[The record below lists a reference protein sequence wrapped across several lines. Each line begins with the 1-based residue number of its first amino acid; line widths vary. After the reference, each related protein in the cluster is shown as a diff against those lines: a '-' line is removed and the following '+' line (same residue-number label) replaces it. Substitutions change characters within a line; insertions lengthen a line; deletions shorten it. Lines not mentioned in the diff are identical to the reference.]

1 VVTLHAIKQK
11 SSELSI
17 TVEEIAKSAA
27 GKARAVALW
36 TVPHYS
42 RLGLYFQAI
51 FIICTLVWFAYKP
64 HWAVQGPG
72 VAMAFLAVAATWM
85 AVRGPDL
92 TRIEGG
98 VWILIAFGLFFVQMH
113 FVGAERK
120 SHDAEQAELRTREE
134 TTRREQNRSFNQL
147 VQDGKHLFNELGEE
161 KTLTQQNLEHITG
174 GTGYCWVV
182 PVDPLDVGLGGDP
195 AHRGNNWWQ
204 IALKNE
210 GKVVLPTC
218 DIHLVPFPTVEE
230 HRNGVMPSPP
240 DIFYHF
246 ERVPVIL
253 RRYYRYTD
261 NFIKG
266 DRIYSGVI
274 QTPTRSF
281 NEVIKFTPNPKDPT
295 RFLPSCTVSEQQ
307 SGKILE
313 KDCYPQ

>member
-1 VVTLHAIKQK
+1 MKLQAIKQK
-11 SSELSI
+11 ARELSI
-17 TVEEIAKSAA
+17 AVGNTAKSVAR
-27 GKARAVALW
+27 KARAVARW
-36 TVPHYS
+36 PIPGYS
-42 RLGLYFQAI
+42 RLGLYAQAI
-51 FIICTLVWFAYKP
+51 FIICALVWFAYKP

-72 VAMAFLAVAATWM
+72 VAMAFLAIAATWM

-98 VWILIAFGLFFVQMH
+98 VWILIAFGLFFVEMH

-134 TTRREQNRSFNQL
+134 TTRREQNDSFRKL
-147 VQDGKHLFNELGEE
+147 ITDGTNLFKALGEE

-174 GTGYCWVV
+174 GNGYCWVV

-195 AHRGNNWWQ
+195 AHQGHNWWQ
-204 IALKNE
+204 IALKNS

-218 DIHLVPFPTVEE
+218 DIHLVPFPTSRRTQKRCDAV
-230 HRNGVMPSPP
+230 SPGHLLSFRESASHGP
-240 DIFYHF
+240 
-246 ERVPVIL
+246 PTL
-253 RRYYRYTD
+253 QYTQT
-261 NFIKG
+261 FIKG

-274 QTPTRSF
+274 RTPTHTF
-281 NEVIKFTPNPKDPT
+281 NEVIKFTPDPKDPT
-295 RFLPSCTVSEQQ
+295 RYIPSCTVTEP